1 MLLVGDGEES
11 LEPAEHPIAPPILG
25 QLDRGALKISGV
37 ALQFLL
43 ELLEESEGVGSS
55 TGEAR
60 EQLAAVQR
68 THFLRVRL
76 HHCLTNGDLAV
87 TAQRNLP
94 VPAHAQYRGRT
105 NALAIEFH
113 RFKLTPLPC

>member
-1 MLLVGDGEES
+1 MLLVGYGEES
-11 LEPAEHPIAPPILG
+11 LESTEHPIAPPILG

-37 ALQFLL
+37 ALQLLL
-43 ELLEESEGVGSS
+43 ELLEESEGIGSS
-55 TGEAR
+55 TGEAG

-76 HHCLTNGDLAV
+76 HHRLTHGDLAV

-94 VPAHAQYRGRT
+94 IPAHAQYRGRA
-105 NALAIEFH
+105 NALAIGFH
-113 RFKLTPLPC
+113 RFKLMPLLC